1 MWVRFPP
8 GTVSYVELRRV
19 SKLSERNRDSRER
32 CSEQTEAVI
41 SCLALAHSKRG
52 KNDEKS
58 IGNWPVNHLD
68 QKMLRS
74 LRQNRRSKRLDYRK
88 AITDPVRWVR
98 RRMRTRREGLSDCR
112 PELNLA
118 SPLRHERR
126 HGGSIGSEGSESQIG
141 MKRGKEHGDRSLTVT
156 YSVGC

>member
-8 GTVSYVELRRV
+8 GTVSYVGLRRV
-19 SKLSERNRDSRER
+19 LN
-32 CSEQTEAVI
+32 CQNGIGTVGNAVLNEAVI

-74 LRQNRRSKRLDYRK
+74 LRQNRRSKRLDYRE
-88 AITDPVRWVR
+88 AITDVVRWVR
-98 RRMRTRREGLSDCR
+98 RRMRTRREDYQIAAQK
-112 PELNLA
+112 LNLA

-126 HGGSIGSEGSESQIG
+126 HGGSIGSEGSKSQIG
-141 MKRGKEHGDRSLTVT
+141 MKRGKEHGDRSLTVS